1 MVEYKLCSL
10 LTSTRTAFDIVE
22 ALLWK
27 RGAYL
32 YITIAK

>member
-1 MVEYKLCSL
+1 MVEYKLRSL
-10 LTSTRTAFDIVE
+10 LTLTSTAFVIVE

-32 YITIAK
+32 YITITK